1 MKTLT
6 KSFIILFALLNN
18 SFAQPVSE
26 TVSMQAQYQ
35 QQVFYNLEN
44 GIIKSE
50 SVTNWDIAFA
60 VSGNG
65 AAGSAILLNET
76 NATLWAY
83 PGDTSEWSTFD
94 TTNYST
100 WERLLNT
107 DTSWT
112 NGAFNV
118 YRGAN
123 GMFDMGWGILNPQN
137 NYWTFGDSL
146 YLIKL
151 ADNSFKKLWIV
162 SLKTGTWEF
171 KYANVDGSNEQTI
184 TFNKNS
190 YPNRNFVY
198 FSIINNQLIDREPDN
213 TTWELTF
220 VKHTDYISYANQYV
234 GVTSVFSN
242 VNVWSAKGNYPDF
255 VTANAATSPQ
265 TAFTKNI
272 NNIGR
277 EWKKYSSANGWEV
290 YDTIAYF
297 VNNLDSTK
305 LFRIVFTGFGG
316 MANGDTYFDIE
327 EITTTSLDEKL
338 SFINFEFYPNPA
350 NENINIR
357 VSDNV
362 NHLQA
367 NILDITGK
375 TLKTSLLINT
385 LNELYVGD
393 LPSGIYL
400 LQLLTDKEQITKKLI
415 IE

>member
-1 MKTLT
+1 MQILT
-6 KSFIILFALLNN
+6 KIFLPIFILLNTI
-18 SFAQPVSE
+18 FAQPVSE

-35 QQVFYNLEN
+35 QQVFYSLEN

-50 SVTNWDIAFA
+50 SATNWEIAFA

-65 AAGSAILLNET
+65 AAGSAILLNEANT
-76 NATLWAY
+76 TLWNY
-83 PGDTSEWSTFD
+83 PGDTSQWNTFD
-94 TTNYST
+94 TTNYNT

-137 NYWTFGDSL
+137 NFWTFGDSL
-146 YLIKL
+146 YLVKL
-151 ADNSFKKLWIV
+151 ANNSFKKLWIV
-162 SLKTGTWEF
+162 SLKSGVWEF
-171 KYANVDGSNEQTI
+171 KYANIDGSNEQTT
-184 TFNKNS
+184 TFNKNN

-198 FSIINNQLIDREPDN
+198 FSMINNQLIDREPDN

-220 VKHTDYISYANQYV
+220 VKHTDYVFPPGMYV
-234 GVTSVFSN
+234 PVSSIFSN
-242 VNVWSAKGNYPDF
+242 VNVWSAKGHYTDLA
-255 VTANAATSPQ
+255 TANAATSPQ
-265 TAFTKNI
+265 TTFTKNI

-277 EWKKYSSANGWEV
+277 EWKNYSSANGWEV

-297 VNNLDSTK
+297 VHNLDSTK

-316 MANGDTYFDIE
+316 MANGDTYFDME
-327 EITTTSLDEKL
+327 EIVTSSVDEQL
-338 SFINFEFYPNPA
+338 SFIDFEFYPNPA
-350 NENINIR
+350 SENINIR
-357 VSDNV
+357 ISNNV

-375 TLKTSLLINT
+375 TLKTSLLKNT
-385 LNELYVGD
+385 LSELYVGD
-393 LPSGIYL
+393 LPSGMYL
-400 LQLLTDKEQITKKLI
+400 LQLLTDKQQITKKLI
-415 IE
+415 IK

>member
-385 LNELYVGD
+385 LNELYVGN

>member
-1 MKTLT
+1 MKILT
-6 KSFIILFALLNN
+6 KTFIVLFILMNN

-50 SVTNWDIAFA
+50 SVSNWDIAFA

-83 PGDTSEWSTFD
+83 PGDTSEWSSFD
-94 TTNYST
+94 TTNYLT

-123 GMFDMGWGILNPQN
+123 GTFDMGWGVLNPQN

-184 TFNKNS
+184 TFNKNN

-213 TTWELTF
+213 TTWEITF

-234 GVTSVFSN
+234 SVTSVFSN
-242 VNVWSAKGNYPDF
+242 INVWSAKGHYPDF
-255 VTANAATSPQ
+255 TTANTATSPQ

-297 VNNLDSTK
+297 VHNYDSTK

-316 MANGDTYFDIE
+316 MANGNAYFDIE
-327 EITTTSLDEKL
+327 EIISTTITENLTNI
-338 SFINFEFYPNPA
+338 SFDFYPNPA
-350 NENINIR
+350 KENINILIT
-357 VSDNV
+357 N
-362 NHLQA
+362 
-367 NILDITGK
+367 DIENTQLNLIDINGK
-375 TLKTSLLINT
+375 TVKSTLLRYNT
-385 LNELYVGD
+385 NQLYVGD
-393 LPSGIYL
+393 IPKGIYFI
-400 LQLLTDKEQITKKLI
+400 QLVTQNHTLTKKLI
-415 IE
+415 IQ

>member
-1 MKTLT
+1 MKNLT
-6 KSFIILFALLNN
+6 KTIFMLFILLNS

-26 TVSMQAQYQ
+26 TVSMQSQYQ
-35 QQVFYNLEN
+35 QQVFYSLEN
-44 GIIKSE
+44 GTIKSE

-65 AAGSAILLNET
+65 AAGSAILLNEA

-83 PGDTSEWSTFD
+83 PGDTSEWSSFD
-94 TTNYST
+94 TTNYLT

-123 GMFDMGWGILNPQN
+123 GMFDMGWGVLNPQN

-151 ADNSFKKLWIV
+151 ADNSLKKLWVV
-162 SLKTGTWEF
+162 SLKTGVWEF
-171 KYANVDGSNEQTI
+171 KYANIDGTNQQVITI
-184 TFNKNS
+184 NKNT

-198 FSIINNQLIDREPDN
+198 FSLINNQLIDREPDN

-220 VKHTDYISYANQYV
+220 VKHIDYISYANQYV

-242 VNVWSAKGNYPDF
+242 ANVWSAKGNYPDF
-255 VTANAATSPQ
+255 VTANTATSPQ

-327 EITTTSLDEKL
+327 EITTTSIDEKL

-350 NENINIR
+350 NENIQIR
-357 VSDNV
+357 IPNTLQNLQINV
-362 NHLQA
+362 
-367 NILDITGK
+367 LDITGK
-375 TLKTSLLINT
+375 TLKTSLLRNT

-400 LQLLTDKEQITKKLI
+400 LQLLTDKEHITKKLI

>member
-118 YRGAN
+118 YRGTN

-234 GVTSVFSN
+234 GVTSIFSN

>member
-76 NATLWAY
+76 NTTLWAY

>member
-1 MKTLT
+1 MQILT
-6 KSFIILFALLNN
+6 KIFLPIFILLNTI
-18 SFAQPVSE
+18 FAQPVSE

-35 QQVFYNLEN
+35 QQVFYSLEN

-50 SVTNWDIAFA
+50 SATNWEIAFA

-65 AAGSAILLNET
+65 AAGSSILLNEA

-83 PGDTSEWSTFD
+83 PGDTSEWNTFD
-94 TTNYST
+94 TTNYNT

-123 GMFDMGWGILNPQN
+123 GMFDMGWGVLNPQN

-146 YLIKL
+146 YLVKL
-151 ADNSFKKLWIV
+151 ANNSFKKLWII
-162 SLKTGTWEF
+162 SLKSGAWEF
-171 KYANVDGSNEQTI
+171 KYANIDGSNEQII

-198 FSIINNQLIDREPDN
+198 FSMINNQLIDREPDN

-220 VKHTDYISYANQYV
+220 VKHIDYVFPPGMYV
-234 GVTSVFSN
+234 SVSSIFSN
-242 VNVWSAKGNYPDF
+242 VNVWSAKGHYTDF
-255 VTANAATSPQ
+255 ATANAATTPQ
-265 TAFTKNI
+265 TSFNQNI

-297 VNNLDSTK
+297 VHNLDSTK

-327 EITTTSLDEKL
+327 EIITTSVDEQL
-338 SFINFEFYPNPA
+338 SFIDFEFYPNPA
-350 NENINIR
+350 SENINIR

-375 TLKTSLLINT
+375 TLKTSWLRNT

-393 LPSGIYL
+393 LPSGMYL
-400 LQLLTDKEQITKKLI
+400 IQLLSDKEQITKKLI
-415 IE
+415 IK

>member
-94 TTNYST
+94 TINYST

-118 YRGAN
+118 YRGTN

-234 GVTSVFSN
+234 GVTSIFSN

>member
-1 MKTLT
+1 MKILT
-6 KSFIILFALLNN
+6 KTFIVLFILMNN

-50 SVTNWDIAFA
+50 SVSNWDIAFA

-83 PGDTSEWSTFD
+83 PGDTSEWSSFD
-94 TTNYST
+94 TTNYLT

-123 GMFDMGWGILNPQN
+123 GTFDMGWGVLNPQN

-184 TFNKNS
+184 TFNKNN

-213 TTWELTF
+213 TTWEITF

-234 GVTSVFSN
+234 SVTSVFSN
-242 VNVWSAKGNYPDF
+242 INVWSAKGHYPDF
-255 VTANAATSPQ
+255 TTANTATSPQ

-297 VNNLDSTK
+297 VHNYDSTK

-316 MANGDTYFDIE
+316 MANGNAYFDIE
-327 EITTTSLDEKL
+327 EIISTTITENLTNI
-338 SFINFEFYPNPA
+338 SFDFYPNPA
-350 NENINIR
+350 KENINILIT
-357 VSDNV
+357 N
-362 NHLQA
+362 
-367 NILDITGK
+367 DIENTQLNLIDINGK
-375 TLKTSLLINT
+375 TVKSTLLRYNT
-385 LNELYVGD
+385 NQLYVGD
-393 LPSGIYL
+393 IPKGIYFI
-400 LQLLTDKEQITKKLI
+400 QLITQHQTLTKKLI
-415 IE
+415 IQ

>member
-1 MKTLT
+1 MKILT
-6 KSFIILFALLNN
+6 KTFIVLFILMNN

-50 SVTNWDIAFA
+50 SVSNWDIAFA

-83 PGDTSEWSTFD
+83 PGDTSEWSSFD
-94 TTNYST
+94 TTNYLT

-123 GMFDMGWGILNPQN
+123 GTFDMGWGVLNPQN

-184 TFNKNS
+184 TFNKNN

-213 TTWELTF
+213 TTWEITF

-234 GVTSVFSN
+234 SVTSVFSN
-242 VNVWSAKGNYPDF
+242 INVWSAKGHYPDF
-255 VTANAATSPQ
+255 TTANTATSPQ

-297 VNNLDSTK
+297 VHNYDSTK

-327 EITTTSLDEKL
+327 EIISTTITENLTNI
-338 SFINFEFYPNPA
+338 SFDFYPNPA
-350 NENINIR
+350 KENINILIT
-357 VSDNV
+357 N
-362 NHLQA
+362 
-367 NILDITGK
+367 DIENTQLNLIDINGK
-375 TLKTSLLINT
+375 TVKSTLLRYNT
-385 LNELYVGD
+385 NQLYVGD
-393 LPSGIYL
+393 IPKGIYFI
-400 LQLLTDKEQITKKLI
+400 QLITQHQTLTKKLI
-415 IE
+415 IQ